1 VIAATNKVL
10 EHEIE
15 KGTFREDLFFRL
27 SVIPISVPPLRER
40 SEDIPVLVRHFL
52 GVFTR
57 ENNFRPKRITP
68 AAMEAL
74 QRHRWKG
81 NIRELRNAVE
91 RTIIMTPG
99 DTIDA
104 DDLPENVRS
113 EPKPALAAAMASTQ
127 PSVSAS
133 TTSEGEPGFGRMP
146 GAQGTGEPAP
156 GTPGTLREFKEASER
171 NFLVQKLRENGWNIS
186 RTAEV
191 IGTPRSNLYK
201 KLEFYKIAQ
210 ETDG

>member
-1 VIAATNKVL
+1 
-10 EHEIE
+10 
-15 KGTFREDLFFRL
+15 
-27 SVIPISVPPLRER
+27 
-40 SEDIPVLVRHFL
+40 
-52 GVFTR
+52 VFTR
-57 ENNFRPKRITP
+57 ENNFRPRRITP

-99 DTIDA
+99 ETIDV
-104 DDLPENVRS
+104 DDLPESVRS
-113 EPKPALAAAMASTQ
+113 EPR
-127 PSVSAS
+127 VS
-133 TTSEGEPGFGRMP
+133 
-146 GAQGTGEPAP
+146 PAP
-156 GTPGTLREFKEASER
+156 PLSAAEADPVGNRAPQSVPAGGESAGNAAGTLREFKEASER
-171 NFLVQKLRENGWNIS
+171 SFLVQKLRENAWNIS